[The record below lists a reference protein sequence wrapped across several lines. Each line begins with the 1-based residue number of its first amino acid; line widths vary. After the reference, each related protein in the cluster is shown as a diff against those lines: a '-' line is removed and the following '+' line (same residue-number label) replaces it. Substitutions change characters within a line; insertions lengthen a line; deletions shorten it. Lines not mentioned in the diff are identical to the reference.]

1 MGSRPTF
8 DFSWPL
14 RIDGPGLQPRAWSA
28 DGVAELVAL
37 AGARAGD
44 PRGPARGG
52 PREPSGRWAPRGAV
66 YPERERGERTVAEA
80 TGFVPADDEP
90 VVREA
95 KGRVVVLRAWGHP
108 EGDDVLSRGLRR

>member
-37 AGARAGD
+37 AGARAG
-44 PRGPARGG
+44 
-52 PREPSGRWAPRGAV
+52 EPSGRWAPRGAV
-66 YPERERGERTVAEA
+66 HRERERGERTVAEA

-95 KGRVVVLRAWGHP
+95 KGRAVVLRAWRHP
-108 EGDDVLSRGLRR
+108 ESDDVLSRGLRR